1 MAIGYW
7 LLADDIED
15 ERTVENMAKARAILK
30 RVKAVKAIRTV
41 TKTMEMVATAR
52 YRKNHQRVTAI
63 RPYVDQLAE
72 TVRHLVTRGS
82 LTDLEHPLLR
92 SEPSAKRQVLL
103 VITSNRGL
111 AGSYNSGVLRLATQR
126 VRQLAGEGFEV
137 PLHVVGKR
145 GIQYMRFRRYAVE
158 SSYTQFDNVPAYEL
172 VREIADGFLTRF
184 IAGEISGVEVVYTR
198 FISTGK
204 QSPVIAPV
212 LPLSD
217 IGGASGAGAPAD
229 PGRQPSYEL
238 IPSAKELFDRL
249 LPLTVRMKIFQCF
262 LDAAVS
268 EQMMRITAMRSAT
281 DSADEMIHDLTVQY
295 NRSRQAQITT
305 ELAEIMGGSAEL
317 SG

>member
-1 MAIGYW
+1 
-7 LLADDIED
+7 
-15 ERTVENMAKARAILK
+15 MAKARAILK

-63 RPYVDQLAE
+63 KPYVDRLGQ
-72 TVRHLVTRGS
+72 TVRHLVSGGS
-82 LTDLEHPLLR
+82 LAEVEHPLLR
-92 SEPSAKRQVLL
+92 SDSPVKRSVLL

-111 AGSYNSGVLRLATQR
+111 AGSYNSGVLRLASQR
-126 VRQLAGEGFEV
+126 IRQLTDEGSDV

-145 GIQYMRFRRYAVE
+145 GIQYMRFRRRAVE
-158 SSYTQFDNVPAYEL
+158 ATYTQFDNVPSYEL
-172 VREIADGFLTRF
+172 VREIADGFLSRF
-184 IAGEISGVEVVYTR
+184 VTGEISGVEVAYTQ
-198 FISTGK
+198 FISSGK
-204 QSPVIAPV
+204 QTPVIAPM
-212 LPLSD
+212 LPLAGFGAAPGSD
-217 IGGASGAGAPAD
+217 VPAGTGLQA
-229 PGRQPSYEL
+229 SYEL
-238 IPSAKELFDRL
+238 IPSAKDLFNRL

-268 EQMMRITAMRSAT
+268 EQMMRISAMRSAT

-317 SG
+317 GG

>member
-1 MAIGYW
+1 
-7 LLADDIED
+7 
-15 ERTVENMAKARAILK
+15 MAKARAILK

-63 RPYVDQLAE
+63 KPYVDRLAE
-72 TVRHLVTRGS
+72 TVRHLVSGGS
-82 LTDLEHPLLR
+82 VDVEHPLLR
-92 SEPSAKRQVLL
+92 TDSSAKREVLL

-111 AGSYNSGVLRLATQR
+111 AGSYNSGVLRMATQR
-126 VRQLAGEGFEV
+126 LRQLTDEGFEV

-145 GIQYMRFRRYAVE
+145 GIQYMRFRRRAVE
-158 SSYTQFDNVPAYEL
+158 AAYTQFDNVPPYEL
-172 VREIADGFLTRF
+172 VREIADGFLARF
-184 IAGEISGVEVVYTR
+184 VAGEISGVEVAYTQ
-198 FISTGK
+198 FISSGK

-217 IGGASGAGAPAD
+217 IAAAPGSAVPAGA
-229 PGRQPSYEL
+229 GRQPAYEL

-317 SG
+317 GG

>member
-1 MAIGYW
+1 
-7 LLADDIED
+7 
-15 ERTVENMAKARAILK
+15 MAKARAILK

-63 RPYVDQLAE
+63 KPYVDRLAE
-72 TVRHLVTRGS
+72 TVRHVVSRGS
-82 LTDLEHPLLR
+82 LADVEHPLLR
-92 SEPSAKRQVLL
+92 SEPSAKREVLL

-111 AGSYNSGVLRLATQR
+111 AGSYNSGVLRMATQR
-126 VRQLAGEGFEV
+126 VRQLTGEGYEV

-145 GIQYMRFRRYAVE
+145 GIQYMRFRRHAAE
-158 SSYTQFDNVPAYEL
+158 ATYTQFDNVPPYEL
-172 VREIADGFLTRF
+172 VREIADGFIARF
-184 IAGEISGVEVVYTR
+184 MAGEISGVEVAYTQ
-198 FISTGK
+198 FISSGK

-217 IGGASGAGAPAD
+217 ISVAPGAGLPA
-229 PGRQPSYEL
+229 GAGQGHQPSYEL

-268 EQMMRITAMRSAT
+268 EQMMRISAMRSAT

-305 ELAEIMGGSAEL
+305 ELAEIMGGSAGL